1 LWGGVG
7 FCLMV
12 LVLKLVFLW
21 VGVMEKAKVLIEIM
35 FKVKEI
41 ERDSRDKGI
50 FEKDRFFSESKIII
64 NYQPKIFIVNTFNR
78 FIIN

>member
-1 LWGGVG
+1 MWGGVG
-7 FCLMV
+7 FCLRV

-41 ERDSRDKGI
+41 ERGSRDKGI
-50 FEKDRFFSESKIII
+50 FEKDRFFS
-64 NYQPKIFIVNTFNR
+64 VAVV
-78 FIIN
+78 

>member
-1 LWGGVG
+1 
-7 FCLMV
+7 
-12 LVLKLVFLW
+12 VLKLVFLW

-50 FEKDRFFSESKIII
+50 FEKDRFFLLRLYEYI
-64 NYQPKIFIVNTFNR
+64 
-78 FIIN
+78 

>member
-1 LWGGVG
+1 MWGGVG
-7 FCLMV
+7 FCLRV

-50 FEKDRFFSESKIII
+50 FEKDRFFLLRLYEYI
-64 NYQPKIFIVNTFNR
+64 
-78 FIIN
+78 